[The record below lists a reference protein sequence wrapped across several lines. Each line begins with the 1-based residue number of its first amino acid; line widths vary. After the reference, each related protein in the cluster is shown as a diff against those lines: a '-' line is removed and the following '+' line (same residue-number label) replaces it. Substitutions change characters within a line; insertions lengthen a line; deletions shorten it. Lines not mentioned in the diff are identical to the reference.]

1 MFPELPNF
9 GVVIVFKICLI
20 QLRFNFMIN
29 RCYST
34 RKKKEEGG
42 TYAAYLFY
50 MRLRAQ
56 RLILI
61 CKPQTFNIAEQRS
74 LTKTRK

>member
-1 MFPELPNF
+1 MFNPIT
-9 GVVIVFKICLI
+9 V
-20 QLRFNFMIN
+20 QLHDKSMLFNQ
-29 RCYST
+29 
-34 RKKKEEGG
+34 KKKEEGG

-74 LTKTRK
+74 LTKTRKWYHS